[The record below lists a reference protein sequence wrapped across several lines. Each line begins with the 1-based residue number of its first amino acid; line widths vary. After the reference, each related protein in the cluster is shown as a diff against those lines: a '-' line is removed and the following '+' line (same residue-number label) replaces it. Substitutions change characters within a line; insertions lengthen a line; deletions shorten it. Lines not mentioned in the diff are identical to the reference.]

1 MSDSADQKIEIN
13 EVVMRDGLQ
22 MESRFIATNDK
33 IDLAN
38 TLGQLGYARIEVT
51 SLTSPKAIPMLADAE
66 QLMQNIK
73 RVAGVRYTALVPNL
87 RGAERAI
94 DCGVD
99 EFNLV
104 MSASETH
111 NLCNLRMTR
120 EQSFAGLVA
129 VTEMAA
135 DHHLPVNISLSCSFG
150 CPMEGDVAS
159 SEILHWVERIAAL
172 GVDGISLCDTT
183 GMAFPSQAR
192 ALCAE
197 VVENYPGTAI
207 TGHFHNTRGMG
218 LANVVAALQAGV
230 TRFDTSLGGLGGCP
244 YAPGAT
250 GNVATDEVVHML
262 HCMGYDT
269 GIELAPLRAAAA
281 ELEALVGHSLSSQ
294 VYHSGDRLTAHAP
307 PAGFDE
313 IRHRAL
319 SRR

>member
-111 NLCNLRMTR
+111 TLCNLRMTR
-120 EQSFAGLVA
+120 EQS
-129 VTEMAA
+129 
-135 DHHLPVNISLSCSFG
+135 
-150 CPMEGDVAS
+150 
-159 SEILHWVERIAAL
+159 LHWVERIATL

-183 GMAFPSQAR
+183 GMAYPSQAR